1 MMKTGKQRFVI
12 LLLSAGLMLSG
23 CSGKSAQ
30 EQVAGGQAAEAAHE
44 HGHQTQLSNGD
55 IQEATSSIDE
65 LPTFLKNQ
73 TSELQT
79 IYALSAQVSDVLK
92 YIPCY
97 CGCGESAGHE
107 SNLNCFIDEIQE
119 DGTVVWDD
127 HGTRC
132 GVCLDIAV
140 ESAKMSS
147 EGMSLT
153 DIRTAIDEKYST
165 GYAKP
170 TPTPMPPVES

>member
-1 MMKTGKQRFVI
+1 MRTGKQQFAI
-12 LLLSAGLMLSG
+12 LLLSVGIILSG
-23 CSGKSAQ
+23 CSGKSAE
-30 EQVAGGQAAEAAHE
+30 EQVVDSHDAMHE
-44 HGHQTQLSNGD
+44 HGHKTQLVNGD
-55 IQEATSSIDE
+55 IQEVTGSIDE
-65 LPTFLKNQ
+65 LPTFLNGQ
-73 TSELQT
+73 TAELQT

-92 YIPCY
+92 YMPCY
-97 CGCGESAGHE
+97 CGCGDSAGHE
-107 SNLNCFIDEIQE
+107 SNLNCFIDEIRE
-119 DGTVVWDD
+119 DGSVVWDD

-153 DIRTAIDEKYST
+153 EIRNAIDEKYGS
-165 GYAKP
+165 GYANP

>member
-1 MMKTGKQRFVI
+1 MKTGKKQFAI
-12 LLLSAGLMLSG
+12 LLLSIGLMLSG

-30 EQVAGGQAAEAAHE
+30 EQVADGQATESTHE

-55 IQEATSSIDE
+55 IQESTASIDE
-65 LPTFLKNQ
+65 LPAFLKSQ

-97 CGCGESAGHE
+97 CGCGDSAGHE
-107 SNLNCFIDEIQE
+107 SNLNCFIDEIHE

-147 EGMSLT
+147 EGMKLT
-153 DIRTAIDEKYST
+153 DIRAAIDEKYST

-170 TPTPMPPVES
+170 TPTPMPPVEN